1 MALELW
7 LSFLAV
13 VIVAV
18 LSPGPA
24 VLLAVTHGS
33 QNGVRGAAFAISG
46 NVTGLAIITLASSL
60 GVGTVLETS
69 SQWLLWLRLV
79 GGAYLIYLGVRLIVA
94 KSDPLSRAKLAG
106 EVSHMPR
113 LFSPRR
119 AYTQGV
125 GVALSNPK
133 ALLLIGALFPQFIDA
148 ARPVWQQLFIMAVTL
163 MIMSFSALIS
173 YAALSSRL
181 MRLGREGLFGKV
193 NKITGGL
200 FVIFGI
206 GLAAGSR

>member
-13 VIVAV
+13 VLVAV

-60 GVGTVLETS
+60 GVGTVLEAS
-69 SQWLLWLRLV
+69 SQWLLWLRIV
-79 GGAYLIYLGVRLIVA
+79 GGAYLIYLGVRLILS
-94 KSDPLSRAKLAG
+94 KSNPLSNIAENDPIVRAPK
-106 EVSHMPR
+106 

-119 AYTQGV
+119 AYTQGI

-163 MIMSFSALIS
+163 MIMSFTALIG

-181 MRLGREGLFGKV
+181 MRFGRGGAFGKV